1 MQAAPA
7 QEPPKRP
14 ATQPRPDPPSDAG
27 SFASRI
33 SFDVSPS
40 MSDVVAPRRDLAR
53 TAAPIL
59 VDVTPC
65 ALVVETVGG
74 YCDTVIPRNATIPCE
89 HTRVFATGRDLQN
102 LVHVRVAQG
111 EEEKFDANQ
120 YLGEVEVT
128 NLRPAP
134 RGEVLL
140 SVTFEIDANGSL
152 VVRAIDASTGRKAE
166 ASMKLITVTQS
177 ESEIE
182 EMIERSLSVS
192 VKARV

>member
-89 HTRVFATGRDLQN
+89 HTRVFATGRDLQTT
-102 LVHVRVAQG
+102 VHVRVAQG
-111 EEEKFDANQ
+111 EAQKFSENTV
-120 YLGEVEVT
+120 LGELELSG
-128 NLRPAP
+128 LRPAA
-134 RGEVLL
+134 RGDVTL
-140 SVTFEIDANGSL
+140 SVTFELDANGTL
-152 VVRAIDASTGRKAE
+152 QVRAIDSTTGRQAQ
-166 ASMKLITVTQS
+166 ANMKLIAVAQS
-177 ESEIE
+177 EEAIE
-182 EMIERSLSVS
+182 EMIERSRSVS
-192 VKARV
+192 VTG